1 MPVAFGHRELHV
13 SFGLGGGMLDG
24 EILIWRKLEEE
35 PRLFAQCEGRKQC
48 VHMST
53 LAGAISY
60 DLV

>member
-1 MPVAFGHRELHV
+1 
-13 SFGLGGGMLDG
+13 MLDG

-48 VHMST
+48 AHMST